1 MLTCTMFMYVIT
13 LLIVFMSD
21 CSAVA
26 NFMKNGYA
34 TNSTDA
40 SAKALNAGMDVYGG
54 WGDHLWEQG
63 YLHKAITDGQTT
75 EAILNQAMMRTTI
88 QKMKVGA
95 FDPLE
100 VSKLLA
106 KPKEIQSHTFSLAFL
121 KFPRAIM
128 ASCVF
133 SF

>member
-1 MLTCTMFMYVIT
+1 
-13 LLIVFMSD
+13 MSD

-40 SAKALNAGMDVYGG
+40 SAKALNGGLDVYGG

-63 YLHKAITDGQTT
+63 YLHQAITDGQTT
-75 EAILNQAMMRTTI
+75 EAVLNQAMMRTTI

-100 VSKLLA
+100 VSELLGESTYVCHGGLA
-106 KPKEIQSHTFSLAFL
+106 CGYACVYAGMRVCVLARTRELAFDL
-121 KFPRAIM
+121 KCIQ
-128 ASCVF
+128 
-133 SF
+133 